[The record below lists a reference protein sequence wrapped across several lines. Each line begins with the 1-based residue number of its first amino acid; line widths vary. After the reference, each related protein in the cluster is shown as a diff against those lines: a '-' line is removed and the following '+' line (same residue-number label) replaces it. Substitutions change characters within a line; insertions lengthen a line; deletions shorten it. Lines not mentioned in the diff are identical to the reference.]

1 VSVRKGGVE
10 PPRPFGHTGLSRARL
25 PFRHFRSGAASV
37 PRSDHHA
44 ILAGHPHTAWAGS
57 VAPLPEKGNPLKVDY
72 IEETSVRKALVFEL
86 DADVVK
92 AEIDRRAKDL
102 AKKARIPGFRPGK
115 TPPNVVKQRF
125 KSEIYSD
132 AAEALVNKVVFEE
145 LEGRG
150 LKPLAPPQVDELKM
164 EEGDPMT
171 FKAVFEILPLVDAPE
186 WKGLRVSVPGA
197 NVSDEDVEKQIDRLR
212 EEAARFDPVEDRPS
226 QKGDHVV
233 VDLVWAPQD
242 GGKGGH
248 DENALI
254 EIGHEGNHEDMN
266 KGLEGMDIGET
277 KEMEVTW
284 GPDAAP
290 AIAGKTVRYTATLKG
305 IKDKVVPAADDEFAK
320 DLGEFD
326 SLAELRDKVRKQ
338 LEEGEEQR
346 VQRDTRAAL
355 IEALVAKAKFE
366 VPDVLIE
373 HHMTQRTESLA
384 RGLARQGLDPNKVG
398 VDWREYRESQRDD
411 SVKAARA
418 DVLLGEIARR
428 EDVKVLD
435 AEIDAEVARIAEQ
448 FGKPAQSLR
457 LQMQKD
463 GDLGALGSR
472 IREDKV
478 LDLLKA
484 NATIELT

>member
-1 VSVRKGGVE
+1 
-10 PPRPFGHTGLSRARL
+10 
-25 PFRHFRSGAASV
+25 
-37 PRSDHHA
+37 
-44 ILAGHPHTAWAGS
+44 
-57 VAPLPEKGNPLKVDY
+57 LKVDY
-72 IEETSVRKALVFEL
+72 IEETSVRKALVFEVEPE
-86 DADVVK
+86 VVQ
-92 AEIDRRAKDL
+92 AEIDRLAKDF

-115 TPPNVVKQRF
+115 IPANVVKQRF
-125 KSEIYSD
+125 RSEILTET
-132 AAEALVNKVVFEE
+132 AETLVNKVVFEE
-145 LEGRG
+145 LDGRG
-150 LKPLAPPQVDELKM
+150 LKPLAAPQVKELDIK
-164 EEGDPMT
+164 EGQPMT
-171 FKAVFEILPLVDAPE
+171 FRAVFEILPIVDAPD

-197 NVSDEDVEKQIDRLR
+197 NVSEDDVDKQVERLR
-212 EEAARFDPVEDRPS
+212 EEAARFDPVEDRPAR
-226 QKGDHVV
+226 KGDHVV
-233 VDLVWAPQD
+233 VDLVWEPQD
-242 GGKGGH
+242 GEKGGR

-266 KGLEGMDIGET
+266 KALEGMAIGET
-277 KEMEVTW
+277 NSTDATW
-284 GPDAAP
+284 GPNAAP
-290 AIAGKTVRYTATLKG
+290 AVAGKTIRYTLTVKG
-305 IKDKVVPAADDEFAK
+305 IKDKVVPPADDEFAK

-326 SLAELRDKVRKQ
+326 SLAELREKLRKQ
-338 LEEGEEQR
+338 LQEAEKQR
-346 VQRDTRAAL
+346 VERDTRAAL
-355 IEALVAKAKFE
+355 IEALVAKASFE
-366 VPDVLIE
+366 VPDALIE

-435 AEIDAEVARIAEQ
+435 AEIQAEVTRIAEQ
-448 FGKPAQSLR
+448 FGKSPEALR

-463 GDLGALGSR
+463 GDLGALRSR